1 MSCILQVPEE
11 MLEIAKGEL
20 CLDIKHE
27 NVNGIASSVREELMM
42 EKRAKSANIAKK
54 LDEGIQKSKNEQ
66 ATASALHSQTN
77 NDNKHD
83 DIEEVLN
90 VSEDECHEGDNDI
103 AMFACVLVS
112 VSCVLKVNQVSELFS
127 VCISPVAQCWTTEYS
142 PLGKEFSRTI
152 YVIAHTF
159 YM

>member
-1 MSCILQVPEE
+1 

-20 CLDIKHE
+20 CLDIKQE

-54 LDEGIQKSKNEQ
+54 LNEVIQKSKNEQ
-66 ATASALHSQTN
+66 AAVSAFHSQTN

-83 DIEEVLN
+83 DIEELLN

-127 VCISPVAQCWTTEYS
+127 SVYKPISPVAQCWTTEYS